1 MCRCCTHL
9 RVSDYLNVEMTND
22 QACILDPTLEDV
34 TLREIL
40 KDAGGSGATKKLAK
54 RKMDAAG
61 FVNAHCCEVTGEKR
75 QRELNSALE
84 LAASLAEIHRAEHEE
99 ATSKKQI
106 AEAGFQETAPLAIQK
121 LRCKGGDLEKLTIG
135 ELQAIAAVHFMNP
148 IEKGKK
154 AQVLS
159 QFEALKGKYPSVLPN
174 LLSPKAVAAPPIAN
188 TAPTPAPVATIDWDA
203 GPSTVAPY
211 PSHAMSLLNNAG
223 IDPTSAQAFDFLA
236 SL

>member
-1 MCRCCTHL
+1 MLDHMLQFGRRRAPRATNLERIMCRCCTHL

-106 AEAGFQETAPLAIQK
+106 AEAGFQETA
-121 LRCKGGDLEKLTIG
+121 RSTCNSEV
-135 ELQAIAAVHFMNP
+135 AV
-148 IEKGKK
+148 
-154 AQVLS
+154 QR
-159 QFEALKGKYPSVLPN
+159 
-174 LLSPKAVAAPPIAN
+174 
-188 TAPTPAPVATIDWDA
+188 W
-203 GPSTVAPY
+203 
-211 PSHAMSLLNNAG
+211 
-223 IDPTSAQAFDFLA
+223 
-236 SL
+236 